1 MQWCDYYEKINDW
14 AVSTAVNKIAS
25 LEDMGEPDEIVDALT
40 IIGYEDKKGATR
52 LLNRAL
58 QQGIK
63 FSGEN
68 LVEIADLCTEESFKK
83 ALYQSADTLTGQDLE
98 DMYGC
103 IDDELII
110 ELVKQYKIPVPAD
123 IADALEEKLCA
134 GDTPIPWSR
143 FYDAFYDWKPE
154 YARERLQAVTGFG
167 NDDEVMEVTQDLF
180 GDDEYEASRFIS
192 RALDEGVRFRDEN
205 LVELTRLC
213 NEDTVKKAVYL
224 SKLLLTEESLE
235 ELYGNVS
242 DDTIIQ
248 VAKERNLKLPEELRE
263 ELDEDGEE
271 AGQQDLEY
279 RVQCAID
286 AADEA
291 LDCLVQAQNALNSGS
306 TASFLDMMTKGFFTS
321 FMKYSAL
328 SETDE
333 SMRQAQSALNN
344 LNREL
349 RGLQKN
355 KSVQLKYSHLASA
368 IAMGVDDGLL
378 KAPTHLQINKAQK
391 RLQKVMTQVENIRNE
406 LRKME

>member
-40 IIGYEDKKGATR
+40 IIGYENKKGATR

-68 LVEIADLCTEESFKK
+68 LIEIADLCTEESFKK
-83 ALYQSADTLTGQDLE
+83 ALYQSVDTLTGQDLE

-103 IDDELII
+103 VDDELII

-123 IADALEEKLCA
+123 IADALEEELCA

-167 NDDEVMEVTQDLF
+167 NDDAVMEVTQELF

-205 LVELTRLC
+205 LVELTR
-213 NEDTVKKAVYL
+213 
-224 SKLLLTEESLE
+224 
-235 ELYGNVS
+235 
-242 DDTIIQ
+242 
-248 VAKERNLKLPEELRE
+248 
-263 ELDEDGEE
+263 
-271 AGQQDLEY
+271 
-279 RVQCAID
+279 
-286 AADEA
+286 
-291 LDCLVQAQNALNSGS
+291 
-306 TASFLDMMTKGFFTS
+306 
-321 FMKYSAL
+321 
-328 SETDE
+328 
-333 SMRQAQSALNN
+333 
-344 LNREL
+344 
-349 RGLQKN
+349 RGGRRMKN
-355 KSVQLKYSHLASA
+355 KKGTVS
-368 IAMGVDDGLL
+368 G
-378 KAPTHLQINKAQK
+378 
-391 RLQKVMTQVENIRNE
+391 
-406 LRKME
+406 